1 MSLFPPPQ
9 EIETTVAFE
18 LPDSLRRKDTYSD
31 WGQNNQFGVRP
42 DCFL

>member
-18 LPDSLRRKDTYSD
+18 LPGSLRRKDTHSE
-31 WGQNNQFGVRP
+31 W
-42 DCFL
+42 